1 MQNFAGST
9 SQLRTGLNSPPHAV
23 VRGRIGASPL
33 VTEWGEGEKPMLTG
47 GGLTVLARSE
57 GPQRN
62 NNFEVVLVTAST
74 SYYYY

>member
-1 MQNFAGST
+1 
-9 SQLRTGLNSPPHAV
+9 
-23 VRGRIGASPL
+23 
-33 VTEWGEGEKPMLTG
+33 MLTG

>member
-1 MQNFAGST
+1 MRLFEAELVPLLW
-9 SQLRTGLNSPPHAV
+9 SQSG
-23 VRGRIGASPL
+23 
-33 VTEWGEGEKPMLTG
+33 GEGEKPMLTG